1 MKFVYPEFLW
11 ALSALSIPIII
22 HLFNFRRYKKLY
34 FSSLT
39 FIKQVEQQTRST
51 ERLKN
56 LIILLMRLLALGL
69 IVVAFAQP
77 YIPASNSSEN
87 VGNPVLAI
95 YIDNSFSMT
104 AKGTEGELLSEA
116 REMARKLINEASIE
130 TRILLNTNNLNGVEQ
145 RLLTKVQALE
155 QLDKI
160 SISPLIRQ
168 VNDVLN
174 WQKRFLDREQL
185 EKEKLGIR
193 QHIIFSDFQ
202 EVSSSFQNLKR
213 DDQNFYHPV
222 QLTPQLKGNIYVDSA
237 WFTSPIQRIG
247 QNNELNI
254 RIANAGDENLTNVEL
269 HIEVAGIKRDVFIDL
284 PGNQKSNTVVNYTE
298 QGTGIKSGK
307 ISVNDKQLLWDDE
320 YYFSYNVKDKIS
332 ILVLNGK
339 NSNAAVSQV
348 FSLEKYY
355 AVNVVNEGSFT
366 NDRLKGID
374 LLFINGLNNI
384 PSSLSNTIA
393 NFSQSGGSVALFPGE
408 NCETNS
414 WNALLRTLNLP
425 SLGPINSN
433 GTKIDKLI
441 YDDPFFQGMF
451 EKKKETISLPS
462 VAKSYQVY
470 DNTNASYLNLIQ
482 LQNGM
487 PLFLRSSNATNIF
500 LFTSSLDPSFGSF
513 TSDALFPSIVLRIGE
528 MSQRK
533 TPYALILGQDANYPI
548 YEVSDNET
556 PIHIKNSTIDFIPV
570 TKKIGSLNHLF
581 LGGNEAL
588 EKLKNGSF
596 DIVDNDKI
604 GSISLNY
611 DRKESSVKYLDKTAI
626 ENGLKNYFKNVAYSE
641 IKDGQ
646 SHTKLDI
653 SKPFEYWRIALILG
667 FLFLVFEVVIIKLW
681 KS

>member
-56 LIILLMRLLALGL
+56 FLILLMRLLALGL
-69 IVVAFAQP
+69 IVLAFAQP
-77 YIPASNSSEN
+77 YIPATNSSEN
-87 VGNPVLAI
+87 AGHPVLAI

-116 REMARKLINEASIE
+116 REMARKIINEATLE
-130 TRILLNTNNLNGVEQ
+130 TRILLNTNNMNGVEQ

-155 QLDKI
+155 ELDKI
-160 SISPLIRQ
+160 TTTPLIRQ
-168 VNDVLN
+168 IDDVIN

-185 EKEKLGIR
+185 EKEKLGTRKHLIL
-193 QHIIFSDFQ
+193 SDFQ
-202 EVSSSFQNLKR
+202 DVSSNFSKLKK
-213 DDQNFYHPV
+213 DNANFYYPV
-222 QLTPQLKGNIYVDSA
+222 QLTPQIKGNIYIDSA
-237 WFTSPIQRIG
+237 WFSSPIQRNG

-254 RIANAGDENLTNVEL
+254 RIANGGDENLTNVEL
-269 HIEVAGIKRDVFIDL
+269 HVEVSGIKRDVFLDL
-284 PGNQKSNTVVNYTE
+284 PGNQKSTTVVNYTE
-298 QGTGIKSGK
+298 QGSGIKSGK
-307 ISVNDKQLLWDDE
+307 ISVNDKHLLWDDD

-339 NSNAAVSQV
+339 NSNASVAQV
-348 FSLEKYY
+348 FALEKYY
-355 AVNVVNEGSFT
+355 VVNAVNEGTFT
-366 NDRLKGID
+366 NDQLNGMD
-374 LLFINGLNNI
+374 LLFINGINDM
-384 PSSLSNTIA
+384 PTSLANTILT
-393 NFSQSGGSVALFPGE
+393 FSQSGGSVALFPGE
-408 NCETNS
+408 NCETDS
-414 WNALLRTLNLP
+414 WNGLLKNLKLP
-425 SLGPINSN
+425 SLGTINTN
-433 GTKIDKLI
+433 GTKIENLV

-451 EKKKETISLPS
+451 EKKKEALNLPA
-462 VAKSYQVY
+462 VAKTYRVI
-470 DNTNASYLNLIQ
+470 DNSGASYLDLIK

-487 PLFLRSSNATNIF
+487 PLFLRSLNENNVF

-533 TPYALILGQDANYPI
+533 TPYSLVLGQDAYYPI
-548 YEVSDNET
+548 YNNSNSET
-556 PIHIKNSTIDFIPV
+556 PIHIKNSEIDFIP
-570 TKKIGSLNHLF
+570 TSKKTGYLNYLF
-581 LGGNEAL
+581 LGGNVAL
-588 EKLKNGSF
+588 ERLTNGTY
-596 DIVDNDKI
+596 DVMDKEQI
-604 GSISLNY
+604 GVLSLNY
-611 DRKESSVKYLDKTAI
+611 DRKESSSKYLSKTEI
-626 ENGLKNYFKNVAYSE
+626 ENGFENYFKNVTYSE

-653 SKPFEYWRIALILG
+653 DKPFEYWKIALILG
-667 FLFLVFEVVIIKLW
+667 FMFLVFEILIIKLW